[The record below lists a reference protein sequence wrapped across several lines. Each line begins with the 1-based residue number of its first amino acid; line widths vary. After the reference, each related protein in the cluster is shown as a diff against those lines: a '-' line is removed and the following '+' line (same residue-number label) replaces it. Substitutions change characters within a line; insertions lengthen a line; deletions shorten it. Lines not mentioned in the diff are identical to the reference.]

1 MYKSHLVNVKELKVT
16 QHPEQRRKKREGT
29 KVVSIFSNNRLF
41 YITEKIYNWE
51 DSKLRSFEFSILLFS
66 WITKAIE
73 SISSQSTC
81 HLVGLNELGKNQK
94 FALNLLNQL
103 TTKSWE
109 WHPQQNLGND
119 TQNSKE
125 KRRERGEG
133 CPDFTFSYTTKAFEF
148 ISSQC
153 SEQKGKL
160 TPNPDF
166 RCSRCQG
173 RARPIDGRPHEKWT
187 LAEGKELEVE
197 DTFCYLGDTG
207 GAHLSLT

>member
-66 WITKAIE
+66 WITKGFE
-73 SISSQSTC
+73 FISSQNTC

-94 FALNLLNQL
+94 FTLNLLNQL

-125 KRRERGEG
+125 KRRERRRLSRFYFFLHHKGIRVYLKSVQWAKREAN
-133 CPDFTFSYTTKAFEF
+133 TKPWFPL
-148 ISSQC
+148 Q
-153 SEQKGKL
+153 
-160 TPNPDF
+160 
-166 RCSRCQG
+166 
-173 RARPIDGRPHEKWT
+173 
-187 LAEGKELEVE
+187 
-197 DTFCYLGDTG
+197 
-207 GAHLSLT
+207 